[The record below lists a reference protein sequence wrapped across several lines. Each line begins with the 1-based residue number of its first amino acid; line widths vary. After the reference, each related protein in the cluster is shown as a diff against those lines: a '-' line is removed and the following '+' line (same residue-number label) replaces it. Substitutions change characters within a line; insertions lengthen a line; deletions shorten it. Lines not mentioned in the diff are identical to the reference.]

1 MIAFPPFSITNLE
14 SFEPLLYLLLN
25 SSLVPQVPSAMHS
38 RTIGY
43 ENPATHQ
50 LLWFDLAEG
59 PLHFIPDINLYF
71 KLKKID

>member
-1 MIAFPPFSITNLE
+1 
-14 SFEPLLYLLLN
+14 
-25 SSLVPQVPSAMHS
+25 MHS